1 MFPRRFHSPVFALL
15 MSLIMSF
22 FMSGVIT
29 MLNIGLVS
37 DFFYRWLAVAF
48 PGAFIVAFPIA
59 LFVVPIVKRLT
70 ERLMRD

>member
-29 MLNIGLVS
+29 MLNIGPVS
-37 DFFYRWLAVAF
+37 DFFYRWLVVAF